1 MKKHIFIYGFIA
13 IFSFSLIFAGC
24 NLKDKA
30 REKTED
36 IVDEMSDE
44 MEDQMDDIVDDDDNS
59 QSNFNSSDPVE
70 YNDYVLKYYT
80 ELDEQ
85 IAAFATAIMDN
96 THTLEELE
104 DEYDY
109 TMQIYEDNYDIVKD
123 IEPLSKDPGFQP
135 SVEKFYEG
143 VKDALDNEYK
153 EILELIEDDASTEEI
168 NEVNDKILDKLI
180 SLENDV
186 IDAQQEFADEYD
198 ISLQ

>member
-1 MKKHIFIYGFIA
+1 MKKHIFIYGIIA
-13 IFSFSLIFAGC
+13 IFSFSLIFTGC
-24 NLKDKA
+24 NLREKA
-30 REKTED
+30 REKSED
-36 IVDEMSDE
+36 IVDEM
-44 MEDQMDDIVDDDDNS
+44 EDQMNDIVDDNDNS
-59 QSNFNSSDPVE
+59 QSDFNSSDPIE

-96 THTLEELE
+96 TNTLEELE

-109 TMQIYEDNYDIVKD
+109 TMQIYEDNYNIIKD

-143 VKDALDNEYK
+143 IKDALDNEYK

-168 NEVNDKILDKLI
+168 NKINNKVLDELI